1 MPRNEKSKYTEMQ
14 ERQPRKDKGQ
24 ERREAAAKTPG
35 KTNDWDRDAVH
46 GDGDTVGIERDS
58 K

>member
-24 ERREAAAKTPG
+24 APG